1 MPMPACTALLPNA
14 NFGLS
19 DWSYGSS
26 GLIYIGDCHPV
37 VYHAALLVTFPI
49 VFHYQSYYNCV
60 GRYVKLLLQLLLV
73 LLFITYKVI
82 VIITV
87 VIIKCIVVAVG
98 RCISEQEAEDV
109 QQRRVNVTSDTRTQ
123 VSV

>member
-1 MPMPACTALLPNA
+1 
-14 NFGLS
+14 
-19 DWSYGSS
+19 
-26 GLIYIGDCHPV
+26 
-37 VYHAALLVTFPI
+37 
-49 VFHYQSYYNCV
+49 
-60 GRYVKLLLQLLLV
+60 VKLLLQLLLV